1 MKYDVPF
8 DQGFRAASAVI
19 PDDSSATVRVVRQV
33 IPAFFMGICQIVAK
47 TIGNNRTGR
56 DKIHGM
62 GLIENARFMDDG

>member
-8 DQGFRAASAVI
+8 DRDFRAASAVI
-19 PDDSSATVRVVRQV
+19 PDDSSATVRGVRQA
-33 IPAFFMGICQIVAK
+33 IPVFFMGICQIVAK

-62 GLIENARFMDDG
+62 GLVENARFMDNG